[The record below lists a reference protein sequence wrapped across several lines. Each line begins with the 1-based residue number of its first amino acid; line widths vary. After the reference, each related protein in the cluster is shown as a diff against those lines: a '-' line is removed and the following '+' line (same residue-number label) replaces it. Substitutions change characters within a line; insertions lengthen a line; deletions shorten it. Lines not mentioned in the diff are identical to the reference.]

1 MEPYK
6 HTTQPIMTGSSVVA
20 VKYKDGIM
28 MAADTQLSYGRMSY
42 TKQSRIAQIGENT
55 LIGCGGEFSD
65 FQYIK
70 QMLDEVETE
79 DWANEDGIRLSP
91 AEYASYLGRV
101 MYNRRSKMDP
111 LWNQIVV
118 GGFQNGKS
126 YLGYVDMHGTI
137 YEEKYIA
144 TGYAMY
150 FAKPLLESRSRPDMT
165 EDEARVLLEDVMRVL
180 FYRDCLASAQ
190 VQVAAATALGTRV
203 SEQYQISHNW
213 SFKHWLQPTM
223 SAGLAGSSW

>member
-6 HTTQPIMTGSSVVA
+6 HTTSPIMTGSSVIA
-20 VKYKDGIM
+20 LKYKDGIM

-42 TKQSRIAQIGENT
+42 TKQSRIHKVGENT

-70 QMLDEVETE
+70 QLLDELETG
-79 DWANEDGIRLSP
+79 DWANEDGIRLTPS
-91 AEYASYLGRV
+91 EYASYLGRV

-111 LWNQIVV
+111 LWNQVIV
-118 GGFQNGKS
+118 GGFNKGNS
-126 YLGYVDMHGTI
+126 YLGYVDMYGTI
-137 YEEKYIA
+137 YEEKYVA

-150 FAKPLLESRSRPDMT
+150 FAKPLLESRARPDMT
-165 EDEARVLLEDVMRVL
+165 EDEARLLLEDVLRVL
-180 FYRDCLASAQ
+180 FYRDCLASTN
-190 VQVAAATALGTRV
+190 VQVAAATAQGTRV
-203 SEQYQISHNW
+203 SDMYQISHNW
-213 SFKHWLQPTM
+213 SFKAWLQPNM